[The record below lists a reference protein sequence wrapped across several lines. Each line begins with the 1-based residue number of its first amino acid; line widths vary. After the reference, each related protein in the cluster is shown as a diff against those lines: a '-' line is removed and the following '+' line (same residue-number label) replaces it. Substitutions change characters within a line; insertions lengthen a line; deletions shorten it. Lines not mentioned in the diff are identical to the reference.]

1 MDPSFDPLKQLEDAH
16 HLIQQLIQHHNRHD
30 ALWQDLSA
38 QHQQI
43 IELIKTD
50 RDRMTRIENKLN
62 TISRLVQDLYDDDY
76 NPN

>member
-16 HLIQQLIQHHNRHD
+16 YLIQQLIQHHNRHD
-30 ALWQDLSA
+30 KLIVDLSA

-50 RDRMTRIENKLN
+50 RDRILRIENKLN